1 MKVLAYGDG
10 GNKVKFTCRNCKSVI
25 EMYEDEADWFNV
37 AGEMFGVCCPACN
50 CYGEYDEYGSEVKH
64 AGE

>member
-10 GNKVKFTCRNCKSVI
+10 GNKVKFMCRNCRSVI

-37 AGEMFGVCCPACN
+37 AGETFGVSCPVCN
-50 CYGEYDEYGSEVKH
+50 AYGEYDENGQEVQH

>member
-1 MKVLAYGDG
+1 M
-10 GNKVKFTCRNCKSVI
+10 CRNCRSVI

-37 AGEMFGVCCPACN
+37 AGETFGVSCPVCN
-50 CYGEYDEYGSEVKH
+50 AYGEYDENGQEVQH